1 MDTVETI
8 YLNIAGFNIQINLQ
22 PTEWDFA
29 KKLKEK
35 EIKKYWAGFIIS
47 QPKKINYKINFVEK
61 RYIDII
67 YKKKKKRQY
76 MSFFEEKN
84 KKAINTFYRVSIF
97 QFQTI
102 LRHIINKLLAGH
114 GFILHGSASNIN
126 GRAFLF
132 TGRNGAG
139 KSTIMKLLKDKFPPL
154 ADDTIFIKKE
164 DGKYYLYQTPFIE
177 KEWWV
182 KKNSQK
188 LELRKVYFLKKERF
202 FKEELIKNK
211 SFLFEKIAK
220 QSWVEEDK
228 FVNKKT
234 KLIYQF
240 AHSFNKFYYLS
251 FTKNKKRL
259 FNFIDKIKH
268 EI

>member
-8 YLNIAGFNIQINLQ
+8 YLNIAGFNIQINLK
-22 PTEWDFA
+22 PTEWEFA

-84 KKAINTFYRVSIF
+84 NKEINTFYQISIF
-97 QFQTI
+97 QFQVI
-102 LRHIINKLLAGH
+102 LRHIVNKLLAGK

-132 TGRNGAG
+132 TGKNGAG
-139 KSTIMKLLKDKFPPL
+139 KSTIMKLLKEKYPAL
-154 ADDTIFIKKE
+154 ADDTVIIKKE
-164 DGKYYLYQTPFIE
+164 NNRYFLYQTPFLE

-182 KKNSQK
+182 KKSSQK
-188 LELRKVYFLKKERF
+188 LELGKVYFLKKERF
-202 FKEELIKNK
+202 VKEEIIKDK
-211 SFLFEKIAK
+211 AFLFEKIIS
-220 QSWVEEDK
+220 QFWTEDDEY
-228 FVNKKT
+228 VSKKS

-240 AHSFNKFYYLS
+240 TRRFNKFYNFSLM
-251 FTKNKKRL
+251 KNKRKL
-259 FNFIDKIKH
+259 LDFIQNN